1 MRLLSSSGLLPRCVF
16 PVMKFQEWLVNFLNS
31 KKKKYYGN
39 FIKYVFVEAG
49 NEQEDVD
56 IQAI

>member
-1 MRLLSSSGLLPRCVF
+1 MLARCVF
-16 PVMKFQEWLVNFLNS
+16 PVMKFQKWLVKFVNS
-31 KKKKYYGN
+31 KKNKYYGN